1 MKYSRTSKGRVLP
14 VAIQILTIF
23 GVVEQRQLRLLFDF
37 LSDNNFGKILSLLKR
52 EGFIFISP
60 DGKFIASSRY
70 TMVHKKPLESVMTFW
85 AFIYLR
91 DRITDFCASD
101 PPSILTFTASGRDYD
116 LIPGSD
122 ENLPAINE
130 QAYSV
135 PDETVR
141 LIVTK
146 TLDIREQVEARK
158 ENDYLVLVGQ
168 DGVQQFYRLKKGERD
183 GQS

>member
-37 LSDNNFGKILSLLKR
+37 LSDNEFGKILSLLKR
-52 EGFIFISP
+52 EGFVFISA
-60 DGKFIASSRY
+60 DGKFISSSRY
-70 TMVHKKPLESVMTFW
+70 TMAHKKTLDSVMTFW

-91 DRITDFCASD
+91 DKITEFCASD

-116 LIPGSD
+116 LIPGSI

-146 TLDIREQVEARK
+146 TVDIRKQIEARK
-158 ENDYLVLVGQ
+158 ENDYLVHVGQ
-168 DGVQQFYRLKKGERD
+168 DGVQQMYRLRGGSD